1 MSKKTKPKPEVHKY
15 QAEMQKL
22 LEILVHS
29 LYTEREIFL
38 RELVSNASDALSKVQ
53 LITLTEGKVLDK
65 DAELNIKILF
75 DEEKKQ
81 IVIEDSGCGMSKNEL
96 LENLGTIANS
106 GTLKFLEQTQSEN
119 KSAENLIGQFGVGF
133 YSVFMVADR
142 VELISR
148 SWQVDSEAWQW
159 SSDGGGQYEI
169 IPVEYKNRGTR
180 ITLFLKEDAKE
191 FCNDF
196 RIESIIKKYSNYLPF
211 PVKIKDKIV
220 NQVKA
225 IWTQSKSEV
234 KSEEYKEFYKQ
245 ISHSQIDPLHY
256 LHFNIDAP
264 IQYYALLYFPESVG
278 NEVLYSRESKDV
290 ALYAQKVMI
299 QSNNTNL
306 FPPYLRFVQGVVDSE
321 DIPLNVSRESVQ
333 KNALIEKIK
342 SSLTLRVLK
351 ELQFLA
357 DQNVEKYRK
366 IWEQYGTMIKE
377 GISADFKNKNRL
389 MDLLRFNSSVS
400 ENSIPDVSL
409 KDYVSRMREEQKDIF
424 YVTGGSREAIL
435 HNPNLEY
442 FRKQNLEVLFMTDQ
456 IDDFM
461 VTDLREY
468 DSKKLKNISQEDIEG
483 INENDISNNKS
494 PLSKEEKNDILSF
507 FENQLKDRVTAISD
521 SKRLVDSPC
530 SLVTPKD
537 GMTAQ
542 MEKMM
547 KVMDQK
553 FKGEK
558 RNLEVNLNHPIIR
571 NLSEILQKDKNNS
584 FLKDSVE
591 QLYENSLLVEGLL
604 ENPVK
609 ILSRFQDFMVSA
621 SAYELD
627 KFSKKSKK

>member
-1 MSKKTKPKPEVHKY
+1 MSKNAKQKPEVHQY

-53 LITLTEGKVLDK
+53 LTTLTEEKVLDK
-65 DAELNIKILF
+65 DADLQITISF
-75 DEEKKQ
+75 DEDKSQ
-81 IVIEDSGCGMSKNEL
+81 IVIEDSGCGMTKDEL
-96 LENLGTIANS
+96 IDNLGTIANS
-106 GTLKFLEQTQSEN
+106 GTLKYLQQAQAEN

-142 VELISR
+142 VELTTR
-148 SWQVDSEAWQW
+148 SWQIDAQAWQW
-159 SSDGGGQYEI
+159 SSDGGGQYE
-169 IPVEYKNRGTR
+169 VSQVDYEKRGTR
-180 ITLFLKEDAKE
+180 VTVFLKEDAKE
-191 FCNDF
+191 FCSEW
-196 RIESIIKKYSNYLPF
+196 RLESIIKKYSNYLPF
-211 PVKIKDKIV
+211 PVKLKDKTV

-225 IWTQSKSEV
+225 IWTQSKAED
-234 KSEEYKEFYKQ
+234 KADEYKDFYKQ
-245 ISHSQIDPLHY
+245 ISHSQQDPLHH

-264 IQYYALLYFPESVG
+264 IQYYALLYFPESIV
-278 NEVLYSRESKDV
+278 NEVLYSRESKDI
-290 ALYAQKVMI
+290 ALYAQKVLI
-299 QSNNTNL
+299 QSGNTHL
-306 FPPYLRFVQGVVDSE
+306 LPSYLRFVQGVVDSE

-342 SSLTLRVLK
+342 NSLTLRVLK
-351 ELQFLA
+351 ELQSLSE
-357 DQNVEKYRK
+357 QNVEKYGK
-366 IWEQYGTMIKE
+366 FWQQYGTLIKE

-389 MDLLRFNSSVS
+389 MDLLRFNSSIS
-400 ENSIPDVSL
+400 EDSLTEVSL
-409 KDYVSRMREEQKDIF
+409 KDYVSRMREEQKDIY

-442 FRKQNLEVLFMTDQ
+442 FRKQSLEVLFMTDQ

-461 VTDLREY
+461 VADLREY
-468 DSKKLKNISQEDIEG
+468 DGKSLKNISQGDIDG
-483 INENDISNNKS
+483 INDADMSAPESS
-494 PLSKEEKNDILSF
+494 LSKEEKNDILAF
-507 FENQLKDRVTAISD
+507 FEKQLKDRVSGVSD

-547 KVMDQK
+547 KMMDQK

-558 RNLEVNLNHPIIR
+558 RNMEVNMSHPIIQ
-571 NLSEILQKDKNNS
+571 NLSEILQKDKKHP

-591 QLYENSLLVEGLL
+591 QLYDNSMLVEGLL
-604 ENPVK
+604 EDPVQV
-609 ILSRFQDFMVSA
+609 LSRFQKFMESA
-621 SAYELD
+621 SAYELE
-627 KFSKKSKK
+627 KLS